1 MFIRKLI
8 LSVVWNAGAFA
19 LALFPAA
26 GTVRWW
32 RAWVL
37 LGVVVVATVT
47 TMVGIFRTRQDLLNE
62 RMKGLIQKGQPV
74 VDRVI
79 ILTFLVAYA
88 GTIMFIPLDV
98 FHLHV
103 LPKPPLWISTAGL
116 LLFVT
121 GWSIVAL
128 SFRDNAFAV
137 PVVRHQKERQHTVAE
152 TGVYSIVRHPLYA
165 GIIVLNIGMP
175 LWLESYAAALLS
187 IIPAGLLALRIVFE
201 ERFLRRE
208 LAGYDAY
215 VQKVRSRLIPHVW

>member
-1 MFIRKLI
+1 
-8 LSVVWNAGAFA
+8 
-19 LALFPAA
+19 
-26 GTVRWW
+26 
-32 RAWVL
+32 
-37 LGVVVVATVT
+37 
-47 TMVGIFRTRQDLLNE
+47 
-62 RMKGLIQKGQPV
+62 MKGLIQKGQPA

-79 ILTFLVAYA
+79 VLAFLVAYA
-88 GTIMFIPLDV
+88 GTIIFIPLDV
-98 FHLHV
+98 FQLHI
-103 LPKPPLWISTAGL
+103 LPKPPLWISIAGL
-116 LLFVT
+116 LLFVA

-137 PVVRHQKERQHTVAE
+137 PVVRHQRERQHTVAD

-165 GIIVLNIGMP
+165 GVIVLNIGMP
-175 LWLESYAAALLS
+175 LWLESYASALLS